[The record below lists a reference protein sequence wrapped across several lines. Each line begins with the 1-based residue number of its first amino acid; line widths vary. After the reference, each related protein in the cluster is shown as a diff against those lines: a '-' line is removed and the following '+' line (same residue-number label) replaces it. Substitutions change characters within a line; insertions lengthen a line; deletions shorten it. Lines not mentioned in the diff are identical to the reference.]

1 MNTGRALPGS
11 FRDPSGRVYE
21 LDGRIL
27 RTVADYFAVDFDFVE
42 STGLFQKLIADSR
55 LLPFQKVNIAL
66 LTTTSNNFKYLLEVP
81 PLRLVSY
88 PYEWSFPALKA
99 AARLHL
105 VKARIANTATVSSSG
120 RFLIRRRNHENT
132 RVTK

>member
-1 MNTGRALPGS
+1 MKPSGVLSGS

-27 RTVADYFAVDFDFVE
+27 RTVADHFAADFDFVE
-42 STGLFQKLIADSR
+42 STGFFQSLIADSR
-55 LLPFQKVNIAL
+55 LLPFRKVNTAIL
-66 LTTTSNNFKYLLEVP
+66 RTTSNNFKYLLEVP

-99 AARLHL
+99 AALLHL
-105 VKARIANTATVSSSG
+105 VKARIAKYRYRFFKWPVSN
-120 RFLIRRRNHENT
+120 LAA
-132 RVTK
+132 KP